1 MPFYNSIRSIG
12 PLGAGRR
19 VKLGGF
25 KCLTHTNIV
34 TFNPADNKCYYPA
47 SYAATA
53 TTTQQQQGPGC
64 YSGGGAWGSS
74 PGAGCCSCSAC
85 PFQNCIGCFDV
96 SCLCYSPSWVPLGN
110 GGGGCYQ
117 PYFINVNVTTYSCP
131 VNTSIATVSGSTCVY
146 PATYNATFS

>member
-1 MPFYNSIRSIG
+1 MPFFNSIRSIG

-47 SYAATA
+47 NYSATA
-53 TTTQQQQGPGC
+53 TSSPYQVLGC
-64 YSGGGAWGSS
+64 HQGGGQWGSN
-74 PGAGCCSCSAC
+74 PGAGCCSCSPC
-85 PFQNCIGCFDV
+85 PYQNCAGCFDV
-96 SCLCYSPSWVPLGN
+96 SCTCYNYGWSPLGN
-110 GGGGCYQ
+110 SSSSCYQ
-117 PYFINVNVTTYSCP
+117 PYYATYYSTTYSCP
-131 VNTSIATVSGSTCVY
+131 VNTGIATVSGTTCVY